1 MTFGSGG
8 RDVAGLGFGRLRS
21 PLGTCLRAFAGR
33 AACPFRRHEGTQN
46 VDKVQELPELAS
58 RLIQVADHS
67 VLTAADLPVLLP
79 QSGDA
84 CLELFQ
90 DFQAALRD
98 VTVQCGQP
106 DRRVI
111 EAIETCE
118 LVSYRLQFPHSVAER
133 VFPPHVT
140 P

>member
-1 MTFGSGG
+1 MTFGAGG
-8 RDVAGLGFGRLRS
+8 RAVAGLGFGRLRS
-21 PLGTCLRAFAGR
+21 PLGMGLRALAGR
-33 AACPFRRHEGTQN
+33 VTCPFGRREGTQN
-46 VDKVQELPELAS
+46 VDKVQELPELPS
-58 RLIQVADHS
+58 RLVQVADHP
-67 VLTAADLPVLLP
+67 VLPAADLPVLLT

-84 CLELFQ
+84 RLELFQ
-90 DFQAALRD
+90 DLQAALRD

-118 LVSYRLQFPHSVAER
+118 LLSYRLQFLHGVAER

>member
-1 MTFGSGG
+1 MTFGAGG
-8 RDVAGLGFGRLRS
+8 RAVAGLGFGRLRS
-21 PLGTCLRAFAGR
+21 PLGMGLRAIAGR
-33 AACPFRRHEGTQN
+33 VTCPFGRREGTQN
-46 VDKVQELPELAS
+46 VDKVQELPEFPS
-58 RLIQVADHS
+58 RLVKVVDHP
-67 VLTAADLPVLLP
+67 VLPAADLPVLLT

-84 CLELFQ
+84 RLELFQ
-90 DFQAALRD
+90 DLQAALCD

-111 EAIETCE
+111 ETCE
-118 LVSYRLQFPHSVAER
+118 LLSYRLQFLHGVAER

>member
-1 MTFGSGG
+1 MTFGVGA
-8 RDVAGLGFGRLRS
+8 RAVAGFGFGWLRT
-21 PLGTCLRAFAGR
+21 LGRN
-33 AACPFRRHEGTQN
+33 EGTQN

-58 RLIQVADHS
+58 RLVQVADHP
-67 VLTAADLPVLLP
+67 VLTAADLPVLLT

-84 CLELFQ
+84 RLELLQ
-90 DFQAALRD
+90 DLQAALRD

-106 DRRVI
+106 DGRVI
-111 EAIETCE
+111 ETIETCE
-118 LVSYRLQFPHSVAER
+118 LLSYRLQLLHGVAER